1 MTRDEI
7 AAMFA
12 RREEAF
18 EEMDAA
24 ALAADYAD
32 DAIIESPTVGTHR
45 GPAAAAQAFEA
56 LFHAFAD
63 HTRKT
68 DELLID
74 DNHVA
79 QVLRLEGTNLG
90 GLMGLP
96 PSGKHFDVSAVFLYE
111 LRGDKIARERRIYDF
126 TRMLVQ
132 IGILKA
138 RPA

>member
-24 ALAADYAD
+24 ALAADYAE
-32 DAIIESPTVGTHR
+32 DAAIESPTAGTHY
-45 GPAAAAQAFEA
+45 GPAAAARA
-56 LFHAFAD
+56 LDAIFHAVAD
-63 HTRKT
+63 MTRT
-68 DELLID
+68 TEHLLID
-74 DNHVA
+74 GDRVA
-79 QVLRLEGTNLG
+79 EVLTMEGTNLG

-96 PSGKHFDVSAVFLYE
+96 ASGKHFRVPAVFLYE
-111 LRGDKIARERRIYDF
+111 LRGDRIVRERRIFDS
-126 TRMLVQ
+126 TGMLVQ
-132 IGILKA
+132 IGVLKA

>member
-18 EEMDAA
+18 EEMDAE

-32 DAIIESPTVGTHR
+32 DAVIESPTAGTHQ
-45 GPAAAAQAFEA
+45 GPAAAAQALDA
-56 LFHAFAD
+56 VFHAFAD
-63 HTRKT
+63 MTNRT
-68 DELLID
+68 ESLLID
-74 DNHVA
+74 GNHVA
-79 QVLRLEGTNLG
+79 QVLTLEGTNLG

-96 PSGKHFDVSAVFLYE
+96 ASGRHFRVPAVFLYE
-111 LRGDKIARERRIYDF
+111 LRGDKIVRERRIFDF
-126 TRMLVQ
+126 TGMLVQ
-132 IGILKA
+132 IGVLKA

>member
-24 ALAADYAD
+24 ALAADYED
-32 DAIIESPTVGTHR
+32 DAIIDSPTAGTHR
-45 GPAAAAQAFEA
+45 GPDAAAQALNS

-63 HTRKT
+63 MTRT
-68 DELLID
+68 TETRLID
-74 DNHVA
+74 GNHVA
-79 QVLRLEGTNLG
+79 EVLTLEGTNLG
-90 GLMGLP
+90 GMMGLP
-96 PSGKHFDVSAVFLYE
+96 ASGRHFRVPAVFLYE
-111 LRGDKIARERRIYDF
+111 LRGQKIVRERRIYDF
-126 TRMLVQ
+126 TGMLIQ
-132 IGILKA
+132 IGVLKA

>member
-24 ALAADYAD
+24 ALAADYAE
-32 DAIIESPTVGTHR
+32 DAVIDSPTAGTHR
-45 GPAAAAQAFEA
+45 GPAAAARA
-56 LFHAFAD
+56 LDGIFHAFAD
-63 HTRKT
+63 MTRKT
-68 DELLID
+68 EHLLID
-74 DNHVA
+74 GDRVA
-79 QVLRLEGTNLG
+79 QVLTMEGTNLG

-96 PSGKHFDVSAVFLYE
+96 ASGKHFRVPAVFLYE
-111 LRGDKIARERRIYDF
+111 LRGDKIVRERRIYDF
-126 TRMLVQ
+126 TGMLVQ
-132 IGILKA
+132 VGVLKA

>member
-24 ALAADYAD
+24 ALAADYTE
-32 DAIIESPTVGTHR
+32 DAVIDSPAGGTHQ
-45 GPAAAAQAFEA
+45 GPAAATRVFDT

-63 HTRKT
+63 HTRSQE
-68 DELLID
+68 DLLID
-74 DNHVA
+74 GNRVA
-79 QVLRLEGTNLG
+79 QVLTLEGTNLG

-96 PSGKHFDVSAVFLYE
+96 PSGKHFRLPAVFLYE
-111 LRGDKIARERRIYDF
+111 LRGNKIVRERRIFDF
-126 TRMLVQ
+126 TGMLVQ
-132 IGILKA
+132 IGVLKA